1 MGKFTYAKF
10 LGTTGFGA
18 SLGGA
23 DIFLEERT
31 ASLFI
36 DDTTA
41 DNNNASIGTIA
52 VRSVNLAMRQC
63 HDMHQLLPC
72 VQICVLLRCNLG
84 ACAGYALQC
93 RASWNCLRLSKIDVC
108 AVSVSLSKPRE
119 HDICASA
126 ATVCRAKDG
135 QVPSSR

>member
-1 MGKFTYAKF
+1 MGNFTYAKF

-31 ASLFI
+31 ASLFT

-52 VRSVNLAMRQC
+52 VRNVASAMRQC
-63 HDMHQLLPC
+63 LDMLEFKLLPC
-72 VQICVLLRCNLG
+72 VHLCVPLRPTLRS
-84 ACAGYALQC
+84 CAGYALQC
-93 RASWNCLRLSKIDVC
+93 NAF
-108 AVSVSLSKPRE
+108 
-119 HDICASA
+119 
-126 ATVCRAKDG
+126 
-135 QVPSSR
+135 